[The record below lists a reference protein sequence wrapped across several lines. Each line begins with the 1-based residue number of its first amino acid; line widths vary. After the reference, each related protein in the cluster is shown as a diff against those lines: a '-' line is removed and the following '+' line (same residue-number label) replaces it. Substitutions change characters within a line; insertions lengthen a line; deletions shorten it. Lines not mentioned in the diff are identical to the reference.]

1 MANITKGSNP
11 ALNAKIFQ
19 NAATETAG
27 HEVMTVQGT
36 INKTL
41 LIFGLLLISA
51 YYVWHKFFGAATP
64 EEAVA
69 SAQTWMIGGAIGGFV
84 LAIVNSFVPKWS
96 GILTPIYAIL
106 EGLFLGGI
114 SSFFE
119 MMYPGIV
126 FQAVGLTFA
135 TFFGMLFLYR
145 TGIIKV
151 TAKLRSIIIG
161 ATLGIALFY
170 FIYFILGL
178 FGVNLGLVESNGP
191 AGIIFSLVVVGI
203 AAFNL
208 LLDFDFIEKA
218 AAYGAPKYMEWYG
231 AFGLMVTLVWLYIEI
246 LRLLAK
252 TRDR

>member
-1 MANITKGSNP
+1 MANIVKGSNP
-11 ALNAKIFQ
+11 ALNSKIFQ
-19 NAATETAG
+19 TAAAERTSGGT
-27 HEVMTVQGT
+27 MTVQGT
-36 INKTL
+36 INKTMIVFGIL
-41 LIFGLLLISA
+41 LFSA
-51 YYVWHKFFGAATP
+51 YYVWNKFFGAGSP
-64 EEAVA
+64 EAAVA
-69 SAQTWMIGGAIGGFV
+69 SVKAWMIGGAIGGFI
-84 LAIVNSFVPKWS
+84 LAIINSFVPKWS
-96 GILTPIYAIL
+96 GILTPVYAVL

-114 SSFFE
+114 SAFFE

-151 TAKLRSIIIG
+151 TAKFRSIVIG

-170 FIYFILGL
+170 FIYFILGM
-178 FGVNLGLVESNGP
+178 FGINLGIIESSST
-191 AGIIFSLVVVGI
+191 AGIIFSLVIVGI

-208 LLDFDFIEKA
+208 MLDFDFIEKA
-218 AAYGAPKYMEWYG
+218 SAYGAPKYMEWYG